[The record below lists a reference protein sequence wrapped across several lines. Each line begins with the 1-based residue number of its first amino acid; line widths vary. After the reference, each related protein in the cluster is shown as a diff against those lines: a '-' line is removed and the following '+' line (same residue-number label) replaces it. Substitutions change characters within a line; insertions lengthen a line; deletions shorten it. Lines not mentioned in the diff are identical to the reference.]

1 MAGRRWTLGLALSAV
16 LAGVVAL
23 PVWSQPGGDDGPG
36 RPRGPRGEG
45 REFRQRDPEQMR
57 QRFYQQIKEQLQSSD
72 EEWAVIQPRLEK
84 VWELQRQSRGM
95 RGMMMWRGRG
105 EGEGRFGGPPRG
117 REDQGPQADE
127 PPVAARTRELAELL
141 RGQDDPQPD
150 QIRTALDAL
159 REARQQQEQELA
171 QARQEL
177 RELLSLRQ
185 EATLVLMG
193 LLD

>member
-1 MAGRRWTLGLALSAV
+1 MAGRRWTRGLALSAV
-16 LAGVVAL
+16 LAGIVAL
-23 PVWSQPGGDDGPG
+23 PVWSQSGGDDGPG

-45 REFRQRDPEQMR
+45 REFRQRDPDQMR
-57 QRFYQQIKEQLQSSD
+57 QRFYEQIKEQLQSSD
-72 EEWAVIQPRLEK
+72 EEWSVIQPRLEK
-84 VWELQRQSRGM
+84 VWDLQRQSRGM
-95 RGMMMWRGRG
+95 GGMMMWRGRG
-105 EGEGRFGGPPRG
+105 EGEGRFGGRG
-117 REDQGPQADE
+117 RPGPDPQADE
-127 PPVAARTRELAELL
+127 APVAVRTRELAELL
-141 RGQDDPQPD
+141 RGQDNPQPD

-159 REARQQQEQELA
+159 REARRQQEQELT